1 MLSDEAHTYMHL
13 TYDIDERDL
22 HSGTRQ
28 KIIDNALSTFRVED
42 RHRMWTLAV
51 PDERYGD
58 ALYSFVQAVLK
69 TASTANLSRE

>member
-28 KIIDNALSTFRVED
+28 KIIDNALFTFRVED
-42 RHRMWTLAV
+42 RHGMWTLAV